1 MKDFKPIFPVV
12 LIAGNLIVK
21 KIPNWLIDFL
31 FFLCFPSLEGS
42 TFMEKDLSLAEYYN
56 IPLEKFAEL
65 GVLNPNL
72 VQNTNM
78 FIDPVLLKDSQ
89 YEIFSKTAHKK
100 YREYFEKLYENV
112 KTYINLPQK
121 VKKNST
127 NTLIRKLKAKGI
139 PGLCLGYSSSG
150 NKDNGIGNKNAS
162 KILDRAEELFSL
174 DIDENPGI
182 FSVVYMLTEKIGP
195 DYISD
200 MTAQIILDEIK
211 EFTQEIA
218 PKLGLPIQNFSKYK
232 LPKHPYMEE
241 SVLLLPEDILNL
253 LPIDV
258 DMKDVYMGYR
268 PNEEIRDKV
277 NEYISDIFKD
287 YHKKKRKDV
296 QNNLTKFFKE
306 NTNVL
311 NDFVTYAM
319 KRNSSHYD
327 FNNDKYGFYFPQKF
341 RKMFDL
347 GEIASVSPLEIVH
360 ETIMR
365 FKEKIDNNNDI
376 KRNLLWVNG
385 KPKVE
390 KAWQQAFHLTIFQ
403 KLEDA
408 DFDVVPEYQTG
419 SGPVDFNLTK
429 GSKCRVF
436 IEIKLSKNDP
446 LKGLELQLEKYKKCI
461 QNKKAYFI
469 CFNLEEDNQKYQKL
483 EVDLKNKAK
492 ELNLDT
498 EIIVID
504 GRINPSA
511 SNLRLNFDK

>member
-1 MKDFKPIFPVV
+1 
-12 LIAGNLIVK
+12 
-21 KIPNWLIDFL
+21 
-31 FFLCFPSLEGS
+31 
-42 TFMEKDLSLAEYYN
+42 MEKDLSLAEYYN

-65 GVLNPNL
+65 GVLNPSL

-89 YEIFSKTAHKK
+89 YEIFSKTAHEK
-100 YREYFEKLYENV
+100 YRKYFEKLYEDV
-112 KTYINLPQK
+112 KTYINLPPK
-121 VKKNST
+121 TKGNST
-127 NTLIRKLKAKGI
+127 NILIRKLKAKGI
-139 PGLCLGYSSSG
+139 PGLCLGYSTSG

-211 EFTQEIA
+211 EFTQEVA
-218 PKLGLPIQNFSKYK
+218 PKLGLPVQSFNKYK
-232 LPKHPYMEE
+232 LPKHPYIEQP
-241 SVLLLPEDILNL
+241 VLLLPEDILNL

-258 DMKDVYMGYR
+258 DMKDVYLGYR

-306 NTNVL
+306 NTDVL
-311 NDFVTYAM
+311 NDFVTYTM
-319 KRNSSHYD
+319 RRNSSHYN
-327 FNNDKYGFYFPQKF
+327 FNNDKNGFYFSQKF
-341 RKMFDL
+341 RQMFDFE
-347 GEIASVSPLEIVH
+347 EIKIENLSPLEIVH
-360 ETIMR
+360 ETIIR
-365 FKEKIDNNNDI
+365 FKDKIDHNNDI
-376 KRNLLWVNG
+376 KRNLLWINE
-385 KPKVE
+385 KPRSE

-429 GSKCRVF
+429 GSKCRVL
-436 IEIKLSKNDP
+436 IEIKLSKNSP
-446 LKGLELQLEKYKKCI
+446 LKGLEAQLEKYKKCV

-492 ELNLDT
+492 ELKLDT

-511 SNLRLNFDK
+511 SNLKLDFDK